1 MPLWGVR
8 HSHTSALLVKIGPGA
23 LGEITDKKRK
33 LFFNEAPQVTPCCL
47 LPEVIPNSSLS
58 VAQGISFS
66 PEVACTF
73 AYLFCVSLKVL
84 LAQAV
89 PVTSCATL

>member
-1 MPLWGVR
+1 MPLRGVK
-8 HSHTSALLVKIGPGA
+8 HIHTSALLVKIGLGA

-47 LPEVIPNSSLS
+47 LPFPIQVFLWPKEFV
-58 VAQGISFS
+58 SFS
-66 PEVACTF
+66 PEVPCTF
-73 AYLFCVSLKVL
+73 AYLFSVSLKVL
-84 LAQAV
+84 LAKAV